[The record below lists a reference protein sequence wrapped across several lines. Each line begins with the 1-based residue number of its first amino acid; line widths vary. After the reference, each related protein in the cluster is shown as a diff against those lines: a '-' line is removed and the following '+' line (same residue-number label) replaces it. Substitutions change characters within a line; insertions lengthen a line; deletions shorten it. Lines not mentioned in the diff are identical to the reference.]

1 MLGKLMKWTVPLLA
15 GSALAIT
22 GSQTFAATT
31 TINPVN
37 DTTIYQGVDPVTGE
51 NFELN
56 SCGGGVDMYSGV
68 TNDGLL
74 RRALLKFDIA
84 GSIPDGSTINS
95 VTLTVDVNRSGDNQ
109 DAPMALS
116 PLTRAWG
123 EGVQNCSPIRGGGVG
138 APAASG
144 DATWLDA
151 MFQQVF
157 WTSPGGDFPNQSASA
172 LIPTRGDGIWS
183 SAGMVADVQGWLDAP
198 ANNNGWIIVGDEGR
212 SSTTRRF
219 NSREGGA
226 PPALSV
232 DFTPPGTVEA
242 CCQTDGSCSLTLE
255 GSGDCTGT
263 TLQGIDSCEPNQC
276 PQPTGACCNLDESCE
291 AADRASCEAS
301 GGFFQGQGSSCS
313 DNAVDCGLTP
323 FMDALPIPPA
333 LVPTGTNA
341 QGWPQYTVN
350 VVATSQQLHNEL
362 PATDVWTYNGA
373 YPSFTIEARS
383 GQPIEVTYNNN
394 LPTARGNRGSHLLE
408 VDECPHGPNYYGDSA
423 RIVTHLHGGHLPARF
438 DGQPEYTILPGE
450 TDVYQYP
457 NNQEAATLW
466 YHDHALGIT
475 RLNVYGGMAGFYLLR
490 DDFEDGLGLP
500 GPAPQV
506 GDAPGTEYFEIPLV
520 IQDREFNPDGS
531 LFYPPTI
538 QNAFFGDKILVNGKV
553 WPFLNVKQGK
563 YRFRLL
569 NGSQARSYA
578 LRLENQADPAQVIP
592 FTLIGTDLGLIDG
605 PIPLDSISEMAPAE
619 RFDVIVDFSGF
630 QPGTEIV
637 LRNDDPST
645 PLIPNVMK
653 FVVQQGSGFTGG
665 IPTALRPVEPIPEG
679 DATVTRYF
687 RLENVAESCAGNEWI
702 VQTLDGP
709 NGNPVSGE
717 THWDDI
723 IGDGLIG
730 DTPLQLGSTEIW
742 QFENPSNIMHPMH
755 VHLVAFQVLD
765 RTPIGGGQ
773 ALQLEPWELNTWKD
787 VVRVPPDTAVRVI
800 ARYEDYLGKFP
811 THCHILDHED
821 HEMMRQFQVSNDP
834 ANCNNNGACEAGED
848 CISCPNDCAQQSGAH
863 CGNGLCE
870 AGDGENCLTC
880 AEDCAG
886 KQKGS
891 ASKQF
896 CCGAPGGTN
905 NISCGDNAADNRCVD
920 ASANL
925 FCRIAPRVK
934 ACCGDA
940 MCEGEETEISC
951 AVDCSAEPPQ
961 PPVCTRA
968 DPTVSISPASGE
980 ITNDGGTAG
989 YTVNITNNDTAACAD
1004 STFNLSVSDSDTGAN
1019 FVVPSTLGQDS
1030 VSLAPAA
1037 NTNVSLTVTGQQQ
1050 GATDGAT
1057 NDSSVTAADPAANHA
1072 DVTSNTVT
1080 TTINVGAGGTCEGI
1094 LDRTQCRND
1103 PTCQWKK
1110 GACVTR

>member
-1 MLGKLMKWTVPLLA
+1 MNRFRRRATVGAVLA
-15 GSALAIT
+15 GCAMVNLPSAVAAPVPGGTLDPLTIPKYVTPLVIPPVLHDDAGAPMEVEVSVRQI
-22 GSQTFAATT
+22 SQQVLPLTDINGNTLPPTPLWAYGDPANPATFNNPGF
-31 TINPVN
+31 TIEVTNNTMSQVTWRNELVQNPAN
-37 DTTIYQGVDPVTGE
+37 CDNNKAKFVTG
-51 NFELN
+51 
-56 SCGGGVDMYSGV
+56 
-68 TNDGLL
+68 
-74 RRALLKFDIA
+74 
-84 GSIPDGSTINS
+84 
-95 VTLTVDVNRSGDNQ
+95 
-109 DAPMALS
+109 
-116 PLTRAWG
+116 
-123 EGVQNCSPIRGGGVG
+123 
-138 APAASG
+138 
-144 DATWLDA
+144 
-151 MFQQVF
+151 
-157 WTSPGGDFPNQSASA
+157 
-172 LIPTRGDGIWS
+172 
-183 SAGMVADVQGWLDAP
+183 
-198 ANNNGWIIVGDEGR
+198 
-212 SSTTRRF
+212 
-219 NSREGGA
+219 
-226 PPALSV
+226 
-232 DFTPPGTVEA
+232 
-242 CCQTDGSCSLTLE
+242 
-255 GSGDCTGT
+255 
-263 TLQGIDSCEPNQC
+263 
-276 PQPTGACCNLDESCE
+276 
-291 AADRASCEAS
+291 
-301 GGFFQGQGSSCS
+301 QGQGPGPGPGASSDTSCNFLPHIIQDQNGAPVVDQTLHWAAPNQDCRDGIARTDCRGAS
-313 DNAVDCGLTP
+313 DQPYTG
-323 FMDALPIPPA
+323 PIPMVTHVHGAHVGPVSDGYPEAWWLPA
-333 LVPTGTNA
+333 ADNIPLG
-341 QGWPQYTVN
+341 Y
-350 VVATSQQLHNEL
+350 ATSGTFFDDISAGN
-362 PATDVWTYNGA
+362 
-373 YPSFTIEARS
+373 S
-383 GQPIEVTYNNN
+383 
-394 LPTARGNRGSHLLE
+394 NRGDRGLA
-408 VDECPHGPNYYGDSA
+408 V
-423 RIVTHLHGGHLPARF
+423 F
-438 DGQPEYTILPGE
+438 EYTNDQP
-450 TDVYQYP
+450 TT
-457 NNQEAATLW
+457 TLW
-466 YHDHALGIT
+466 YHDHSLGIT